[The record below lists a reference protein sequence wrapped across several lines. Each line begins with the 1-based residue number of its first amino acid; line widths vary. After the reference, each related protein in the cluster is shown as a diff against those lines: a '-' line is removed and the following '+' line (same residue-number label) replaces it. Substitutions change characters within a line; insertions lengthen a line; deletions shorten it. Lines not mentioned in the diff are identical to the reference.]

1 MTHASL
7 FTGIGGFDLAAQ
19 WMGWENL
26 FQCEID
32 AWCSAQ
38 LEKNF
43 PYVQRYTDI
52 RQFDAAQWHGR
63 VDVLSGGFPCQPF
76 SVAGK
81 RLGTADERHLWPEML
96 RVIQQIAPRYVVAE
110 NVRGL
115 LNWSGGLVFEQV
127 QTDLEA
133 AGYETIPFILPAA
146 SANAPHRRDRIWI
159 IAHTRSPRTRSEPPT
174 PRDERRPAHE
184 VGRESIRPAYGQTG
198 PTGTHTASAPHP
210 HTNRQRQP
218 QPQGT
223 KPQERRRT
231 GDLGQTNAAYT
242 ESKCKRKQANE
253 TYSIPKKWETRDEFG
268 GNRTSPPNADHQ
280 RCRQLHIAPQP
291 ERSGLHSGS
300 LHDCWDE
307 WTTEPPVC
315 RVDDG
320 IPHRVDRIRGLG
332 NAIVPQIA
340 YRIFLAIQHTDIVHP
355 S

>member
-1 MTHASL
+1 
-7 FTGIGGFDLAAQ
+7 
-19 WMGWENL
+19 MGWENL

-32 AWCSAQ
+32 PWCLSQ

-43 PYVQRYTDI
+43 PDVQRYTDI
-52 RQFDAAQWHGR
+52 RQFDAAPWRGR

-76 SVAGK
+76 SVAGQ

-96 RVIQQIAPRYVVAE
+96 RVVREVAPRYVVAE

-127 QTDLEA
+127 QADLEA
-133 AGYETIPFILPAA
+133 AGYETIPFVLPAA
-146 SANAPHRRDRIWI
+146 SVNAPHRRDRIWI
-159 IAHTRSPRTRSEPPT
+159 VAHTSSPRPRSEPPT
-174 PRDERRPAHE
+174 PRHERGPAHE
-184 VGRESIRPAYGQTG
+184 VGRESIRPAYGQAG
-198 PTGTHTASAPHP
+198 PTRTDTTSTP
-210 HTNRQRQP
+210 HTPPHSQRQP

-223 KPQERRRT
+223 QPQERRRA
-231 GDLGQTNAAYT
+231 GHL
-242 ESKCKRKQANE
+242 CE
-253 TYSIPKKWETRDEFG
+253 TIA
-268 GNRTSPPNADHQ
+268 PNADHQ

-291 ERSGLHSGS
+291 EISALHRGS

-320 IPHRVDRIRGLG
+320 IPHRVDSLRGLG
-332 NAIVPQIA
+332 NAIPPQIA
-340 YRIFLAIQHTDIVHP
+340 YRLFLSIQETDHQFT